1 MRTGPRNDDAARG
14 RRLLAAVLAVA
25 ALIMAPAAGAAGAAP
40 AGAGDAGMAA
50 ASDGPSDPDAPP
62 EDDGPPEEDIPA
74 ELDVPAELDTPPE
87 AGRWS
92 RIAPRSGRLIFR
104 AARYGVDTAPD
115 IARHY
120 LLPDGEVAAE
130 GAFWAPSTQ
139 AEPMAGLYLGAVAA
153 VEARGPTLTFD
164 QLFSFKDDQGPVDL
178 AVTPL
183 AVVPSRLGPLPVDRF
198 RVTERD
204 CIGFLTPIEPAA
216 FGYAVPAAS
225 APPSPTPADNATPAA
240 DPSGATPAP
249 DPSGDQSQIA
259 TAMAAEAD
267 AGVPPAVAAGFHCL
281 EPGRRYD
288 ADLAAVVVGSI
299 GVLGEGAPPRAPLG
313 RPVLVDIAVRALP
326 QITAG
331 AAAGGAGDDAP
342 PPVQAPLGLWRG
354 VAYVTGIGIGLRA
367 GAEGQMLMLFAGP
380 DAERDGP
387 RPTICRGSW
396 QLDSVAYEPPPIGPE
411 WVTDP
416 LDPIPLTGSWS
427 MLCDGLFGDLLG
439 QVEGRLNG
447 RLPDRLTVA
456 GASAAGGRGVE
467 LMLPEFT
474 PGP

>member
-1 MRTGPRNDDAARG
+1 MPTGPRNDDAARG
-14 RRLLAAVLAVA
+14 RRLLAAVLTAA
-25 ALIMAPAAGAAGAAP
+25 ALIMAPAAGAAP
-40 AGAGDAGMAA
+40 TGAGDGDAGVVA
-50 ASDGPSDPDAPP
+50 ASHGAPAPDTSPESDVPSEESGVLPD
-62 EDDGPPEEDIPA
+62 EDLPA

-92 RIAPRSGRLIFR
+92 RIAPKSGRLIFR

-164 QLFSFKDDQGPVDL
+164 QLFSFKDDQGSVDL

-204 CIGFLTPIEPAA
+204 CIGFLTPIDPAA

-225 APPSPTPADNATPAA
+225 ARPSPTPADNSTPAA
-240 DPSGATPAP
+240 GPSGTTPVP
-249 DPSGDQSQIA
+249 DPSGDQLQVA

-299 GVLGEGAPPRAPLG
+299 GVLGEGRRRARRWVG
-313 RPVLVDIAVRALP
+313 RCWSTSPC
-326 QITAG
+326 G
-331 AAAGGAGDDAP
+331 H
-342 PPVQAPLGLWRG
+342 
-354 VAYVTGIGIGLRA
+354 
-367 GAEGQMLMLFAGP
+367 
-380 DAERDGP
+380 
-387 RPTICRGSW
+387 CR
-396 QLDSVAYEPPPIGPE
+396 
-411 WVTDP
+411 
-416 LDPIPLTGSWS
+416 
-427 MLCDGLFGDLLG
+427 
-439 QVEGRLNG
+439 R
-447 RLPDRLTVA
+447 
-456 GASAAGGRGVE
+456 
-467 LMLPEFT
+467 
-474 PGP
+474 